1 MRARFSVA
9 IAAVQHRCSSAFS
22 CDRICISRFLGAGDR
37 LLLKLATLPRLLLI
51 HTYRD
56 HEVVLSVE
64 NEVKLADLSKIMEK
78 ENIDFVLH
86 REQPEKILTA
96 IALRPYAKK
105 KFPSYLNGFPVTG

>member
-1 MRARFSVA
+1 M
-9 IAAVQHRCSSAFS
+9 AAVQHRWSSAFW
-22 CDRICISRFLGAGDR
+22 CDLICISRFLGAWDR
-37 LLLKLATLPRLLLI
+37 LLLKLAMLPWLLCI
-51 HTYRD
+51 PTYRD

-64 NEVKLADLSKIMEK
+64 NEVKSANLSTKMEK
-78 ENIDFVLH
+78 VNIDFVLH